1 MYILLIA
8 NAITHFNLSIWSFV
22 IAAYFKN
29 FGANVHIS
37 QILYIEDRGSNIFIG
52 SEICEIESPFNKF
65 TANYFA
71 TCAKTPFYFSKA
83 TKSEHISPPD
93 SGNVNPYSISSLDD
107 GRANFYSK

>member
-8 NAITHFNLSIWSFV
+8 NATTHFNLSKWSFD
-22 IAAYFKN
+22 IAALLRN

-37 QILYIEDRGSNIFIG
+37 HILYIDDRGSNILIG
-52 SEICEIESPFNKF
+52 SEIWEIERPFNKF

-71 TCAKTPFYFSKA
+71 TCANTPFYFSNA

-93 SGNVNPYSISSLDD
+93 SGNVNPYSISSFEV
-107 GRANFYSK
+107 GRANF